1 MIWNVEEWV
10 LQARWQGHTGVCTDG
25 KFGVNSDIYFS
36 VGGDG
41 NFNAWDPTNGVS
53 LKQIAFR
60 RFLWWVGVDGNG
72 ESITV
77 ANDDGSVRIIGLP

>member
-1 MIWNVEEWV
+1 
-10 LQARWQGHTGVCTDG
+10 
-25 KFGVNSDIYFS
+25 